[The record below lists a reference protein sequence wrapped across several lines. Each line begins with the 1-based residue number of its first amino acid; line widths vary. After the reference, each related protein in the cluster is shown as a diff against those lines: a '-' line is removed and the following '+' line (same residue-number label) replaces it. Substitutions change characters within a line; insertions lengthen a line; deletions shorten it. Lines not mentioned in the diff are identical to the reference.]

1 MKKLIL
7 IGLCIYST
15 VSFSKPNIEYN
26 KTTKQVQ
33 NGFQYETTQTIHHQN
48 QIWYLKKSY
57 KIKDLKTGA
66 LKTLVDYFC
75 FNGYPYNPYVNLNQS
90 WTVTDKNLTNCKRV
104 KEELEKNSNS
114 K

>member
-1 MKKLIL
+1 MKKLTL
-7 IGLCIYST
+7 IVLCIYST
-15 VSFSKPNIEYN
+15 VSFSKTNIEYN

-33 NGFQYETTQTIHHQN
+33 NSFYYETIQTIHHQN

-57 KIKDLKTGA
+57 KTKNLKTGVS
-66 LKTLVDYFC
+66 KSSIDYFC
-75 FNGYPYNPYVNLNQS
+75 FNGYPYDPYINLTQS